1 MLGFLWSL
9 SHTSKQVHTG
19 LQAPVSK
26 ANQASM
32 NKDSLKEEEHGG
44 VGDCFSGEVERE
56 QGEVN
61 QPRKRL

>member
-1 MLGFLWSL
+1 MN
-9 SHTSKQVHTG
+9 TG

>member
-1 MLGFLWSL
+1 MN
-9 SHTSKQVHTG
+9 TG
-19 LQAPVSK
+19 LQALVSK